1 MEIDLNLE
9 NYDLE
14 DLLKLFKL
22 PYSFGEEELK
32 SAKKIVLQTH
42 PDKSK
47 LPKEY
52 FLFFSSAYKV
62 IYSIHEFRNKSNCP
76 KSTEYTVEEDREK
89 ALLLKD
95 LTKKK
100 DFNKIFN
107 EMFEKHNIKDKN
119 AETGYGDWLKSD
131 EDIETRVATK
141 QTMASIFEEKKRETR
156 AIIVNNGIQEMGG
169 GAGGYDN
176 LTDDVPD
183 SYGSGIF
190 SSLPYED
197 LRKAHRES
205 VIPVTQEDY
214 DIKPKYGSVTDLQMS
229 RSAED
234 TKPKSFDQ
242 AKEYLQNKQDAQD
255 KQDVQ
260 RAYRLAK
267 RDEEVKK
274 TNDLWMSSFKQLT
287 NT

>member
-119 AETGYGDWLKSD
+119 TETGYGDWLKSD

-229 RSAED
+229 RSTAD
-234 TKPKSFDQ
+234 TKPKSFEQ
-242 AKEYLQNKQDAQD
+242 AKEFLQNKQDAQD

>member
-62 IYSIHEFRNKSNCP
+62 IYSIHEFRSKSNCP

-119 AETGYGDWLKSD
+119 VDTGYGEWLKSD

-141 QTMASIFEEKKRETR
+141 QNMASIFEEKKRETR